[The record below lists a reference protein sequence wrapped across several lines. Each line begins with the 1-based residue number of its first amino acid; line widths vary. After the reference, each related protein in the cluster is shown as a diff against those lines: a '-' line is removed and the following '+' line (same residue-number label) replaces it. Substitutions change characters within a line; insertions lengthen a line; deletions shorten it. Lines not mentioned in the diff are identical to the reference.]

1 MNDDC
6 TPGKLVESM
15 KTGRILHRDYFIHV
29 ERNIYSWRI
38 AAITDRLGKSLLRR
52 QLTFIQTGDRRAM
65 ARAAI
70 DSNLNGG
77 RMD

>member
-1 MNDDC
+1 
-6 TPGKLVESM
+6 M

-38 AAITDRLGKSLLRR
+38 AAITDRLGKSFL
-52 QLTFIQTGDRRAM
+52 QAPAFFYPNQATAEEC